1 MKRVIA
7 LLAAAPVAFAA
18 VPAAASPAT
27 AKAYVSCL
35 DDRHSADVGKL
46 LSASDADIARRAF
59 ARLNDNGECVAR
71 TYGNAQYDPA
81 DVTMT
86 MGILRGRLA
95 EQVLLSNEDQVDR
108 LAALPLQQKR
118 YLRNWFPATNRNLS
132 VDEMGAC
139 MADTDPRG
147 ILTLVETPEGSAA
160 EADAMAGIAPS
171 LGKCLAIGTRLEA
184 DRPSLRAALADALYQ
199 RMKEQALSQ
208 IGSQGASR

>member
-7 LLAAAPVAFAA
+7 MVAATPIAFAA

-27 AKAYVSCL
+27 AKAYISCL
-35 DDRHSADVGKL
+35 DDRRGADVGKL
-46 LSASDADIARRAF
+46 LSTNAADTARRAF
-59 ARLNDNGECVAR
+59 ARLNDNGECVSS
-71 TYGNAQYDPA
+71 TYGDAQYDPA

-95 EQVLLSNEDQVDR
+95 EQALLSNEEKVDT

-118 YLRNWFPATNRNLS
+118 YLRNWFPATSRNLS

-160 EADAMAGIAPS
+160 EADAMAGLAPS

-199 RMKEQALSQ
+199 RMKEQAPLQ
-208 IGSQGASR
+208 TGSQGASR